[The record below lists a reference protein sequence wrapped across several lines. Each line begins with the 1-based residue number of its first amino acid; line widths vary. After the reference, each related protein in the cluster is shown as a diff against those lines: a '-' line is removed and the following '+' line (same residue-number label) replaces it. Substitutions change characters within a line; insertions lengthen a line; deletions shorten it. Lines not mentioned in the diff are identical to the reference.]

1 MLCSTTVCLES
12 KTTKITRCIFTSAC
26 VAFLSGAW
34 FESRICADPTLVW
47 NPPASRNVLKSMLT
61 TAGLCFVPVLGLSL
75 LDPSQGRGVRTLPGA
90 VWEIFWIL
98 MSRIWDILSCPI
110 VYVVQVSN
118 IPWINLITINDTI
131 VRIWDTKTH
140 FCKGNLV
147 FQVPKILKMFR
158 LRRAWGLSFS
168 IRNS

>member
-1 MLCSTTVCLES
+1 MISLRASEFSPRSEVDAKIFINFGWPYVVPQMLYTGMSMLCSTTVCLES
-12 KTTKITRCIFTSAC
+12 KTTKITRCIFTGAC

-47 NPPASRNVLKSMLT
+47 NPLASRNVLKSMLT

-98 MSRIWDILSCPI
+98 MSRI
-110 VYVVQVSN
+110 
-118 IPWINLITINDTI
+118 
-131 VRIWDTKTH
+131 
-140 FCKGNLV
+140 
-147 FQVPKILKMFR
+147 
-158 LRRAWGLSFS
+158 
-168 IRNS
+168 